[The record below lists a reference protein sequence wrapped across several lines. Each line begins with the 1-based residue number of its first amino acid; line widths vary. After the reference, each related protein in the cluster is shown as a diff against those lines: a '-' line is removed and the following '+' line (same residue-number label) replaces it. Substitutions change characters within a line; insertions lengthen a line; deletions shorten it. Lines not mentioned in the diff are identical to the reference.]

1 MFSLSWF
8 TANTDNY
15 KKANF
20 EDVQFAIKNPR
31 EFLIINTL
39 STTEQNGLIMG
50 TMDAFMEERIVN
62 EMMNAIDVPDKR
74 ILLYGKNAND
84 TSPYKKYK
92 QLQNLGITDIMIY
105 SGGLFE
111 WLLLQDIYGSN
122 SFPTTCKMLDIL
134 KYKADRNL

>member
-1 MFSLSWF
+1 MFSLPWLTPIF
-8 TANTDNY
+8 

-31 EFLIINTL
+31 EFLLINTL
-39 STTEQNGLIMG
+39 STTEQNCLIGG
-50 TMDAFMEERIVN
+50 TIDAYMEEKIIN
-62 EMMNAIDVPDKR
+62 EMMNSIDIPDKR
-74 ILLYGKNAND
+74 IILYGKNAND
-84 TSPYKKYK
+84 SSPNKKYK
-92 QLQNLGITDIMIY
+92 QLQNLGISDIMIY